1 MRLYFRLLRVVLFAL
16 LRRRNLYISEPSVL
30 NFTVMPWDCVFK
42 LAGNDRYHAYMDLGR
57 IDLMIRMGGWNAL
70 ALQRLQPFVMAAHIQ
85 YRHPL
90 QMFQRFILQTRL
102 THWDNKF
109 FWMEHIFK
117 CGNRI
122 MATAISR
129 NGFTLDD
136 RIVPTEAVFLLL
148 NGEKVSSLYPHKNIS
163 VIHAIESLLRG
174 LKSI

>member
-1 MRLYFRLLRVVLFAL
+1 MRLYFRLLRVIMCAL
-16 LRRRNLYISEPSVL
+16 LRGRNLYISEPSIL
-30 NFTVMPWDCVFK
+30 HFTVMPWDCVFK

-90 QMFQRFILQTRL
+90 QMFQRFVLQTRL

-109 FWMEHIFK
+109 FWMEHVFK

-148 NGEKVSSLYPHKNIS
+148 NGKKVSSLYPLKSIS
-163 VIHAIESLLRG
+163 IIHAIESLLRG
-174 LKSI
+174 LKAI